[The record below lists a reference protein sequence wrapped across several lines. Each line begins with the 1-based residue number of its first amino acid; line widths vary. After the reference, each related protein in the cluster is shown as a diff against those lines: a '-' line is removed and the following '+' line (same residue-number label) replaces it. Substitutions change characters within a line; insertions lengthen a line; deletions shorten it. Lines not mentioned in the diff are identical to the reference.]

1 MRGRLIITALLALA
15 LHGCGSGDSSNSE
28 TPAGAQKVAIPS
40 TTVAAGKDA
49 TKRAAESPPAD
60 DQAAE
65 PAKPE
70 AEAAEPATATFVPA
84 KASGP
89 APAVVFVHDLA
100 AGEGEAMEEAKRLA
114 PTGIASLVLTGE
126 HGASAD
132 AKAFAADVKQV
143 AAAIAVLRKR
153 PDVDPD
159 RIALV
164 GEGNGA
170 RVAAVILGEERGRL
184 RGAVLADLGVAGGG
198 GGRYAPERWLEKA
211 RGSMVMLQRSLSRDR
226 TTDAELKQLLLA
238 APPGTLVYDYKE
250 LDRAAQQ
257 ARDRWLRKVLA

>member
-1 MRGRLIITALLALA
+1 MRGRLIIAALLVLA
-15 LHGCGSGDSSNSE
+15 LHGCGSGGSSNTE

-49 TKRAAESPPAD
+49 SKASAKSAPDDPA
-60 DQAAE
+60 
-65 PAKPE
+65 AKPAAE
-70 AEAAEPATATFVPA
+70 AEAEAPAAATFVPA
-84 KASGP
+84 NGSGR

-100 AGEGEAMEEAKRLA
+100 AGEGEAMAEAKRLA
-114 PTGIASLVLTGE
+114 PKGVASLVLTGG
-126 HGASAD
+126 HGASPD
-132 AKAFAADVKQV
+132 AAAFAADVKQV

-170 RVAAVILGEERGRL
+170 RVAAVILGEEGGRL
-184 RGAVLADLGVAGGG
+184 RGAVLADLGAAGGG
-198 GGRYAPERWLEKA
+198 AGRYAPERWLEKA
-211 RGSMVMLQRSLSRDR
+211 RGSMVMLQRSASTER
-226 TTDAELKQLLLA
+226 TTDEQLKQLLLA

-250 LDRAAQQ
+250 LDLTAQT
-257 ARDRWLRKVLA
+257 ARERWLRKVLA